1 MLTIQEVTEV
11 ISQYRRNKG
20 FIKKITRTDHPA
32 ILAAET
38 YLNSLQRENNFLSN
52 QDLFKINRFFLL
64 EHPVKPGKAS
74 YTAWAAINYQN
85 FCALNYGLVKRLT
98 ELLKRPVPIKY
109 TGFATCNKAG
119 YQYFSEHFAKL
130 TLEQLDSRSNAEKIH
145 EFFQVLT
152 QSYQENSL
160 NDDRFLA
167 FSKLCVEGML
177 TPEYVNLIKQSKQ
190 ADFLAKCLIKM
201 KHTDTLTTKNQDF
214 ILIYPGTFIIP
225 ITHTL
230 IALDKAGLNTSFNR
244 AMLGGFSSPIPL
256 HRTVRCLEKKQLLTQ
271 ENFGLISAESNIFWL
286 LALEEMPEEL
296 ISTEVWDGLVN
307 LSQICNENELRKN
320 IRDYAELLKKQLNV
334 QQIEKD
340 VLASENQIETQAAT
354 TPHFFSVTPVNL
366 SPSTEDEVP
375 KVNFAP

>member
-145 EFFQVLT
+145 EFFQVLR
-152 QSYQENSL
+152 E
-160 NDDRFLA
+160 D
-167 FSKLCVEGML
+167 C
-177 TPEYVNLIKQSKQ
+177 
-190 ADFLAKCLIKM
+190 
-201 KHTDTLTTKNQDF
+201 
-214 ILIYPGTFIIP
+214 
-225 ITHTL
+225 
-230 IALDKAGLNTSFNR
+230 
-244 AMLGGFSSPIPL
+244 
-256 HRTVRCLEKKQLLTQ
+256 RTV
-271 ENFGLISAESNIFWL
+271 FMG
-286 LALEEMPEEL
+286 
-296 ISTEVWDGLVN
+296 
-307 LSQICNENELRKN
+307 RKN
-320 IRDYAELLKKQLNV
+320 A
-334 QQIEKD
+334 
-340 VLASENQIETQAAT
+340 
-354 TPHFFSVTPVNL
+354 
-366 SPSTEDEVP
+366 
-375 KVNFAP
+375 